1 MLQHLTEQ
9 EIQYNTAKLMGAME
23 ISNCKNTVSS
33 IGAILLAFKD
43 NLAIEDQYKLLI
55 AQGVIANLDLNH
67 QQNIL
72 RAMKTELEEKI
83 ENKEEENDR

>member
-1 MLQHLTEQ
+1 MLENLTEK
-9 EIQYNTAKLMGAME
+9 EIQANTVKLMSSME

-55 AQGVIANLDLNH
+55 AQSVIANLDLNH

-72 RAMKTELEEKI
+72 RAIKTELEEKK
-83 ENKEEENDR
+83 NN

>member
-1 MLQHLTEQ
+1 MLQNLTEQ
-9 EIQYNTAKLMGAME
+9 EIQYNTAKLIGAME
-23 ISNCKNTVSS
+23 IKNCKEVVNS

-72 RAMKTELEEKI
+72 RAMKAELEEKI
-83 ENKEEENDR
+83 KNKEKRE